1 MAEEIL
7 KHVLEYFDTLEGG
20 QKILNVV
27 IDLPINPSSPG
38 FKAEALDALC
48 RELAKTEGW
57 RLYRRRPAFETL
69 RKATW
74 RDVGGYRP
82 TDR

>member
-38 FKAEALDALC
+38 FNAAALDALC
-48 RELAKTEGW
+48 RELAK
-57 RLYRRRPAFETL
+57 RQ
-69 RKATW
+69 K
-74 RDVGGYRP
+74 DGGYIGVALHSKH
-82 TDR
+82 